1 MAGRA
6 VVVDAAVR
14 VAAAVAATA
23 TGLGRAANAEVGMS
37 SHSYFHSSSLTAAAP
52 GRDTGKGRAVGAA
65 GPVAS

>member
-1 MAGRA
+1 MAGKA

-37 SHSYFHSSSLTAAAP
+37 SHS
-52 GRDTGKGRAVGAA
+52 
-65 GPVAS
+65 